1 MGTWANDFVEY
12 ENNVEAINRAAE
24 NNPEA
29 FVLRTEDAYHQNI
42 RAIAE
47 ELSKEVPACRL
58 VMLAGPSSSGKTTTA
73 HLLADALRAV
83 GTEAVI
89 ISLDDFYR
97 GEYKAPL
104 LPSGKHDYES
114 IEALNLPEI
123 QQCLYDLVEKSRCS
137 MPVFNFEIRMPY
149 PHRRP
154 VSLGEHEVA
163 VVEGLHALNPLL
175 INKMPALR
183 VKKIYISVKQGVFD
197 GARELLGPNDVRLLR
212 RIVRDHRFR
221 GTRPETTLDM
231 WPNVMDGERKYIKPF
246 RKDADFTINSLHAY
260 ELCVLKRECA
270 ELLHTVP
277 KASPQFETARK
288 MALGLEHIVPLD
300 GGLVPKNSILRE
312 FIGGGIY

>member
-1 MGTWANDFVEY
+1 MGTLLNDFVEY
-12 ENNVEAINRAAE
+12 ENNVEAINRAV
-24 NNPEA
+24 NNDPEG
-29 FVLRTEDAYHQNI
+29 FVLRTEDAYHKNI

-47 ELSKEVPACRL
+47 ELAQETPACRL

-83 GTEAVI
+83 GTGAVI

-97 GEYKAPL
+97 GEYHAPL

-114 IEALNLPEI
+114 VEALNLPEI

-154 VSLGEHEVA
+154 VSLGEHEIA

-183 VKKIYISVKQGVFD
+183 VKKIYISVKQGVFN
-197 GARELLGPNDVRLLR
+197 GERELFGPNEIRLVR

-221 GTRPETTLDM
+221 GTKPETTLDM
-231 WPNVMDGERKYIKPF
+231 WKNVMDGERKYIKPF

-260 ELCVLKRECA
+260 ELCVLARECG

-277 KASPQFETARK
+277 ETSPQFGIARK
-288 MALGLEHIVPLD
+288 MAAGLEHIVPLS
-300 GGLVPKNSILRE
+300 GELVPKNSILRE